1 MLASADALARAT
13 TPGRRRYPTLRRCRS
28 AFVSVASWG
37 FRLVAWVALRT
48 LPASQHAVVHG
59 WPDNEANAVEVVR
72 GLVRRYPGRI
82 VWLLDDPGFR
92 GPDLPYLQNAR
103 LVRMRKGS
111 LAALWASL
119 TAEVTFYTH
128 GLSTAVRPP
137 DDRLVVNLWHGD
149 GPKSTQRS
157 GWVKSTVVVSGAT
170 LWARYK
176 APLFGVADDRVLVT
190 GNPRIDQFDEAL
202 PDAVLRRLGLEPG
215 RRRVL
220 WLPTYRHARAPRD
233 RSWSDG
239 ARLSDSGSVHELAQA
254 LGTHA
259 RSLSMDLII
268 KPHPLD
274 ADVFEDLGCSVVHG
288 ADLDAA
294 GVGLYQLLGQCDA
307 LISDV
312 SSAWVDYLVLDRPI
326 GFYVPDLDELERGR
340 GLNVSDFASLMPG
353 PRLADPEQARRFLD
367 QVAAGAHDLRPS
379 AFPGFERIGPVR
391 CTGATDRLLD
401 CLREFQRRR
410 GRKPVFDPPPQ

>member
-1 MLASADALARAT
+1 ML
-13 TPGRRRYPTLRRCRS
+13 
-28 AFVSVASWG
+28 VASWG
-37 FRLVAWVALRT
+37 LRLIAWVALRT
-48 LPASQHAVVHG
+48 LPARPHAVVHG

-72 GLVRRYPGRI
+72 GLVRRYPGPI
-82 VWLLDDPGFR
+82 FWLLEDPGFR
-92 GPDLPYLQNAR
+92 GPDLPHLQDVR
-103 LVRMRKGS
+103 LVRVRKGS
-111 LAALWASL
+111 LSALWASL

-157 GWVKSTVVVSGAT
+157 SWVKSTVVVSGAT

-176 APLFGVADDRVLVT
+176 ARLFGLADERVLVT

-202 PDAVLRRLGLEPG
+202 PDDVLRRLGLEPG

-220 WLPTYRHARAPRD
+220 WMPTYRQARGPRD

-254 LGTHA
+254 LGAHA
-259 RSLSMDLII
+259 RSLAMDLVI

-274 ADVFEDLGCSVVHG
+274 VDGFEDLGCLVVHG
-288 ADLDAA
+288 MDLDAA

-312 SSAWVDYLVLDRPI
+312 SSAWVDYLALDRPV
-326 GFYVPDLDELERGR
+326 GFYVPDLDELERVR
-340 GLNVSDFASLMPG
+340 GLNVPDFASLMPG
-353 PRLADPEQARRFLD
+353 PRLEDPEQACEFLD
-367 QVAAGAHDLRPS
+367 QVAAAAEHVRPS
-379 AFPGFERIGPVR
+379 AYPGFERIGPVLS
-391 CTGATDRLLD
+391 TGATDRLLD
-401 CLREFQRRR
+401 SLGEFQRAR
-410 GRKPVFDPPPQ
+410 GQKCLFQPRWE